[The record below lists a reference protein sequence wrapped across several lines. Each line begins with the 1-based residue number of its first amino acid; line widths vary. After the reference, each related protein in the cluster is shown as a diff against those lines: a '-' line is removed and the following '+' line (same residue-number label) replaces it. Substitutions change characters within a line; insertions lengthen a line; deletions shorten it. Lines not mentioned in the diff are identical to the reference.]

1 MIETGG
7 ELALLALEQLV
18 IPIRTSNGWRTEI
31 GENVRL
37 SPIYSDFKDE
47 TQSMTMISE
56 ASEALGKDGVG
67 IQGNMRDYRVALTFN
82 VDSFCRMEAGRESV
96 QVSQIKA
103 DHRKVFL
110 VPSGILTYGGSRV
123 GSIAILGTDLITQFQ
138 DGGVIGNRTRVL
150 VEFVERVTH

>member
-7 ELALLALEQLV
+7 ELSLLALEQLV

-37 SPIYSDFKDE
+37 SPIYAEFKD
-47 TQSMTMISE
+47 TSQSMTMISE
-56 ASEALGKDGVG
+56 ASEELGKAGAG

-82 VDSFCRMEAGRESV
+82 VDSFCRLEAGRESV

-103 DHRKVFL
+103 DHRKAFL
-110 VPSGILTYGGSRV
+110 VESGILKYDGVRV
-123 GSIAILGTDLITQFQ
+123 GSIAILGTELISSLIA
-138 DGGVIGNRTRVL
+138 GGVIGNRTRVL